1 MDLHSSARS
10 IGNALDERHRAIVDR
25 EFPRALGGVT
35 YLNAGSAGR
44 KPGCVLDAISQ
55 GWQHLNINPTRTTF
69 LEEEWITS
77 ARNLAARVFSVDTGG
92 LLLTNNTTQG
102 LQLIMQSFL
111 KNPGDELIT
120 TDHEHGSVKT
130 VIRHLEETRGI
141 VTRMHSVD
149 ADVSSDQF
157 CLNILSSVSERTRLV
172 LLSEIDCFTGWKPDL
187 NTIVESLALLDVP
200 LLVDGAHSPGHV
212 IARPGAYPMWVGSGH
227 KWLGGPNATGFVYVT
242 QDLIPRLE
250 PVWLGD
256 YFFNKKDD
264 DIYDIT
270 RFECGGTTDVVR
282 WKGLSAALELHLQLD
297 AHAVLSYQRSLVRYL
312 RNQLAE
318 NFNVAFRT
326 PPFSEHPGEEHAG
339 LLTFYFPEPNLL
351 TGDLRQSLWNDHKIW
366 VQPDFLNKTPGHG
379 ARVSCH
385 YSLQEED
392 LDMFVKTLRQYVR

>member
-1 MDLHSSARS
+1 MEIHSGAKS
-10 IGNALDERHRAIVDR
+10 IGNALDERHRAIVER
-25 EFPRALGGVT
+25 EFPRAPGAVT

-44 KPGCVLDAISQ
+44 KPTCVLDAITA

-77 ARNLAARVFSVDTGG
+77 ARNVAAKLFSVDAKN
-92 LLLTNNTTQG
+92 LLLTDNTTAG

-130 VIRHLEETRGI
+130 IIRHLEETRGI
-141 VTRMHSVD
+141 VTRIHSLD
-149 ADVSSDQF
+149 AEVSSNQF

-172 LLSEIDCFTGWKPDL
+172 LLSEIDCFTGWKPDV

-212 IARPGAYPMWVGSGH
+212 IARPAMFPMWVGSGH
-227 KWLGGPNATGFVYVT
+227 KWLGGPNSTGFAYVS
-242 QDLIPRLE
+242 QELVPRLE

-256 YFFNKKDD
+256 FFFNRKDD

-270 RFECGGTTDVVR
+270 RFECKGTSDVVR
-282 WKGLSAALELHLQLD
+282 WRALAVALDLHLQLD
-297 AHAVLSYQRSLVRYL
+297 APAVLAYQKSLVRHL
-312 RNQLAE
+312 REQLEATFE
-318 NFNVAFRT
+318 VTFRT

-339 LLTFYFPEPNLL
+339 LLTFYFPDTDLS
-351 TGDLRQSLWNDHKIW
+351 TRDLRQSLWNDHKIW
-366 VQPDFLNKTPGHG
+366 VQPDFLNKNPGHG

-385 YSLQEED
+385 YSLQEQD
-392 LDMFVKTLRQYVR
+392 LDKFVKALKQYVG